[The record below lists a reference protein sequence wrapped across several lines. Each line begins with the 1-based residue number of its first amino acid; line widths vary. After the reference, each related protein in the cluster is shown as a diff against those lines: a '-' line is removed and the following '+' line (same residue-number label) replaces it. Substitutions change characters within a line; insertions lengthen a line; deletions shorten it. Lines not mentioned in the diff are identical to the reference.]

1 VEKLMN
7 KFLQRLDTLGL
18 LLVVGAAL
26 YYSVTD
32 VWDRWALGLAIAG
45 VLFFVVGTAANYR
58 QIMES
63 LGKRSTKYAT
73 NYVVSVLLVIALIAG
88 LNFIGKRHV
97 KRFDLTSAGTY
108 TLAPQTLQV
117 LAKLNKDLDIKAF
130 FPGGDYPRLRDLLV
144 NYCAHNQHVKYEF
157 IDPDK
162 QPDVAKRDGVSV
174 YGTFQNP
181 FTGSTLKFGTVILQ
195 FGGRTEKIEKRSEE
209 VREEDLT
216 NAIIKLQ
223 RSSVKKIYFVTGHG
237 EKDISDSERS
247 GYSLAK
253 KGLED
258 EGFQVETVNL
268 AREGKVPADAT
279 VVVMA
284 GPTTEPFPQEMQ
296 FINDYLNKGGGFLL
310 MVDPSPSPGLENFAK
325 GWGVQVDN
333 DIVLDVSGA
342 GRLMGAGPSIPLV
355 MEYENHRITERFK
368 SMTFF
373 PLSRSVE
380 GSKET
385 VAGVTVEPLFKTNPN
400 SWGETDVKSGEAT
413 FDEKKDIKGPL
424 TLAVAVTKEV
434 RPASDK
440 GPAIK
445 ARLVIVGDSD
455 FAINSY
461 FGAQGNG
468 NLFLN
473 MASWLGSEEDLISIR
488 PKAPEDRRI
497 ILTQS
502 QQSLLRL
509 VSVFILPGIVLVA
522 GIVVWTRR
530 RR

>member
-7 KFLQRLDTLGL
+7 KFLQKLDTLGL

-32 VWDRWALGLAIAG
+32 VWDKWTLGLAIAG
-45 VLFFVVGTAANYR
+45 AVFFVVGIAANYR

-97 KRFDLTSAGTY
+97 KRFDLTASGTY
-108 TLAPQTLQV
+108 TLAPQTLQM
-117 LAKLNKDLDIKAF
+117 LGKLDKELGIKAY

-144 NYCAHNQHVKYEF
+144 NYRAHNRRLKYEF

-162 QPDVAKRDGVSV
+162 QPDMAKRDGVTV

-195 FGGRTEKIEKRSEE
+195 YGGRTEKIEKRSEE

-216 NAIIKLQ
+216 NAIIKIQ
-223 RSSVKKIYFVTGHG
+223 RSGAKKIYFITGHG
-237 EKDISDSERS
+237 EKDTGDSERG

-258 EGFQVETVNL
+258 EGFQVETLNL
-268 AREGKVPADAT
+268 ARDAKVPADAT
-279 VVVMA
+279 AIVMA

-296 FINDYLNKGGGFLL
+296 FIADYLNNGGGFLL
-310 MVDPSPSPGLENFAK
+310 MVDPAPSPGLENFAK
-325 GWGVQVDN
+325 GWGVKVDN

-355 MEYENHRITERFK
+355 LQYENHRITDRFK

-373 PLSRSVE
+373 PLARSVE
-380 GSKET
+380 ASKET
-385 VAGVTVEPLFKTNPN
+385 VTGVTVEPLFKTNPN

-413 FDEKKDIKGPL
+413 FDEKNDIKGPL

-434 RPASDK
+434 KPASDK
-440 GPAIK
+440 GPAVK
-445 ARLVIVGDSD
+445 ARMVIVGDSD
-455 FAINSY
+455 FAVNSY

-473 MASWLGSEEDLISIR
+473 MVSWLGSEEDLISIR

-502 QQSLLRL
+502 QQSMLRL
-509 VSVFILPGIVLVA
+509 LSVVIVPGIVLVA